1 MRKVKLHMNNML
13 IFTQYQSKLL
23 LRNYKTMAIGF
34 LMPVLMFVIFS
45 NVFSGL
51 DITGTQFTIVDYLL
65 PAFIPIIIINAVIVI
80 YGQYLALY
88 EEQGNLLKYRLLG
101 LNNVTISFGI
111 FLATLIFQILAILI
125 LIGTAMITTDVPI
138 PYDNILSVF
147 VVLAVLNLFQYAIVY
162 LVSAVTNKSAT
173 YQSIALI
180 LFNFQMFLGGLTF
193 PPEMFP
199 EFLQNLVKFIN
210 PIYYGLIAMRGVWTE
225 KESVF
230 SYAPEIGILVIVT
243 VVFLVVAT
251 IIKRKKL

>member
-1 MRKVKLHMNNML
+1 MNKM
-13 IFTQYQSKLL
+13 IVFSKYQTKLL
-23 LRNYKTMAIGF
+23 LRNYKTTAIGF

-45 NVFSGL
+45 NVFSDI

-101 LNNVTISFGI
+101 LNHVTISFGI
-111 FLATLIFQILAILI
+111 FLATLIFQIIAILLLVI
-125 LIGTAMITTDVPI
+125 TAMIISDVPI
-138 PYDNILSVF
+138 PFDNVLSVII
-147 VVLAVLNLFQYAIVY
+147 VLTVINLFQYAIVY
-162 LVSAVTNKSAT
+162 LVSAITTKSAT

-199 EFLQNLVKFIN
+199 KFLHTLVEFIN

-225 KESVF
+225 KASVF
-230 SYAPEIGILVIVT
+230 SYYQELGLLLILTTVFIV
-243 VVFLVVAT
+243 FAT
-251 IIKRKKL
+251 IIKRRKALI

>member
-1 MRKVKLHMNNML
+1 
-13 IFTQYQSKLL
+13 
-23 LRNYKTMAIGF
+23 MAIGF

-101 LNNVTISFGI
+101 LNNVTISFGV

-162 LVSAVTNKSAT
+162 LVSAVTTKSAT

-243 VVFLVVAT
+243 VVFLLVAT